1 MGVTTQTECA
11 PRTVAQ
17 CINYCQARL
26 SQVGIRKGRKN
37 QDQSYNFRGID
48 DVYNALTGV
57 MSECGLIVIPQVLER
72 EQVERKTRNGG
83 AMFYTTLKVQYSF
96 ISANDGSVL
105 TACAYGEGMDTSD
118 KSTNKAMSAAYKYCM
133 FQTFCIPTEAVDADE
148 TTPQVAARDEEAKS
162 PEDIAMEQQDWVAK
176 LPKMQTADA
185 VRAAF
190 RTLPPYL
197 KESLLPAFTARA
209 DALTKKLAESSDS
222 DNTKETKQGE

>member
-1 MGVTTQTECA
+1 MSDTNATQA
-11 PRTVAQ
+11 MPRTVAQ
-17 CINYCQARL
+17 CINYCQGRL
-26 SQVGIRKGRKN
+26 AQVGISKGRKN
-37 QDQSYNFRGID
+37 KDQGYSFRGID
-48 DVYNALTGV
+48 DIYNALTGV

-72 EQVERKTRNGG
+72 EQVERKTKSGS

-96 ISANDGSVL
+96 ISAHDGSSLV
-105 TACAYGEGMDTSD
+105 ACAYGEGMDTSD

-148 TTPQVAARDEEAKS
+148 TTPQVVARDEEVKS
-162 PEDIAMEQQDWVAK
+162 PEDVAMEQQDWIAK

-197 KESLLPAFTARA
+197 KEPLLPAFTARA
-209 DALTKKLAESSDS
+209 DALTKKLAELADS
-222 DNTKETKQGE
+222 ENTKETKQGE